1 MNKSALQRKIKN
13 IITEG
18 NILCLQWATGV
29 GKSRAAIN
37 TVNQL
42 ISLKSKKLNFKVLIL
57 IAEKAHKQNWEEEI
71 KKWKLKTTSYEII
84 CYASM
89 KNTIDAKWDAIIF
102 DEAHHLASDKRLEYL
117 SKLHFNTGILLSA
130 TLPDKLLIWI
140 QTLTSKKI
148 IQHKVNLKKAIDN
161 KFLPKPK
168 IILIPMGLDNTELSE
183 EIILNWGKKEKR
195 QKYECTYTDRY
206 KYLNNKNIY
215 KDVELHIKCTQQEKY
230 NYIDNNCNY
239 YKQLYNSSSTNYTK
253 LLWLRAGSER
263 KRFLGEC
270 KTEKVQKLL
279 ASFKGKRF
287 LCFCSSIKQ
296 AELLG
301 EADNT
306 IHSKKSNSLEI
317 IKDFNEGKINNLFTV
332 GMLQEGQNLKNVEAG
347 IIIQLDGK
355 ERAFLQK
362 FGRTL
367 RSKSPMQYI
376 LYYKDTQDVQYLNNV
391 LSNVDEKYIEYQNI
405 K

>member
-1 MNKSALQRKIKN
+1 MNKNALQKKIKK

-18 NILCLQWATGV
+18 NILCLQWATGI

-37 TVNQL
+37 TINQL
-42 ISLKSKKLNFKVLIL
+42 IGVKSKKSDFKVLIL
-57 IAEKAHKQNWEEEI
+57 VAEKAHRQNWEEEI
-71 KKWKLKTTSYEII
+71 KKWKLKTTSYEIV

-89 KNTIDAKWDAIIF
+89 KNTMDTKWSAVIF
-102 DEAHHLASDKRLEYL
+102 DEAHHLATDKKLEYL
-117 SKLHFNTGILLSA
+117 GRLQFNTGILLSA
-130 TLPDKLLIWI
+130 TLPDQLLIWI
-140 QTLTSKKI
+140 QILTSKKV
-148 IQHKVNLKKAIDN
+148 IQHKVNLKEAIDN

-168 IILIPMGLDNTELSE
+168 IILLPMGLDNTELSE
-183 EIILNWGKKEKR
+183 EITISWGKKEKR
-195 QKYECTYTDRY
+195 QKYECNYADRY
-206 KYLNNKNIY
+206 KYLNNKNTY
-215 KDVELHIKCTQQEKY
+215 KDAELLIKCTQQEKY
-230 NYIDNNCNY
+230 DYIDNNYKY
-239 YKQLYNSSSTNYTK
+239 YKQLYNSSHTNYTK
-253 LLWLRAGSER
+253 LLWLRMGSER

-270 KTEKVQKLL
+270 KTKKAQELL
-279 ASFKGKRF
+279 KSFRDKRF
-287 LCFCSSIKQ
+287 ICFCSSIRQ

-301 EADNT
+301 ETNNT

-317 IKDFNEGKINNLFTV
+317 INSFNEGKINSLFTV

-347 IIIQLDGK
+347 IIIQLDGE

-367 RSKSPMQYI
+367 RSKNPIQYI

-391 LSNVDEKYIEYQNI
+391 ISNVDERYIEYQNI